1 MGIIAAADPST
12 RGVTPRLGRVRSDM
26 SGQSMPMVLAFL
38 MVLCVGLLVTFN
50 TGQVVGKKVEIT
62 NAADA
67 AAYSI
72 AVEQARARNF
82 AAYLNRGRVANEVAI
97 AQTVS
102 LNSWLTMVHS
112 TSVHFGEFTKVAE
125 TLLFWVPGLGEVL
138 IALDRAMTAINK
150 ALKVFRQ
157 GFMEVANGEIR
168 VLDQVLD
175 HPYALAAD
183 AAVGTLASEANV
195 FLLANKVVKDNAP
208 DAELTLVGKGVLA
221 KNVVS
226 AGNQLERYSPGQ
238 RKGLTSTNPGGER
251 YRNVVMASRD
261 TFTRARDGTAFGV
274 FNNNGGTDMVEYDRW
289 SAVDAFQFKLPLP
302 WPLDDVKI
310 PLGWGGT
317 QAVDGR
323 KPNFFGGMNN
333 GRGWK
338 SPYDNRTYKAYN
350 GTKRSD
356 IAGRFIEADPAVRE
370 DFKRDKA
377 FFNGYRYG
385 ISPQYHDVKSTYS
398 QTPEGA
404 NAGPIY
410 TVEVGTKIE
419 KARTSSTLK
428 IGRGRMELKD
438 EARGNQ
444 LRAMASAQVYFNRPY
459 ELAAFRRSVWGKG
472 DGKFE
477 KGSLFSPY
485 WQARLVQTP
494 VADRTLLVAAP

>member
-1 MGIIAAADPST
+1 MEI
-12 RGVTPRLGRVRSDM
+12 VFVRSDATTAGKAGRACQ
-26 SGQSMPMVLAFL
+26 SGQAMPMVLVFL

-50 TGQVVGKKVEIT
+50 TGQVVGKKVELT

-112 TSVHFGEFTKVAE
+112 TSQHFGDFMDVVSAV
-125 TLLFWVPGLGEVL
+125 LSWVPGLGEVL
-138 IALDRAMTAINK
+138 IAIDRAMAAINK

-157 GFMEVANGEIR
+157 GFIPAANIEIAF
-168 VLDQVLD
+168 LDQAHDL
-175 HPYALAAD
+175 PYALAAA
-183 AAVGTLASEANV
+183 AAVGTPTSEANV
-195 FLLANKVVKDNAP
+195 FALASKVVKDNVP
-208 DAELTLVGKGVLA
+208 DADLTLVGKGVLG

-226 AGNQLERYSPGQ
+226 AANQLESYNPGQ
-238 RKGLTSTNPGGER
+238 GKGLTSTNKGGER

-261 TFTRARDGTAFGV
+261 KFSRARNGTAMGV
-274 FNNNGGTDMVEYDRW
+274 FHNNGGTDMVEYDRW
-289 SAVDAFQFKLPLP
+289 SAVDTFHFKLSLP
-302 WPLDDVKI
+302 FLPDVKF

-323 KPNFFGGMNN
+323 KPNFFAGMNN

-350 GTKRSD
+350 GVKRRDLS
-356 IAGRFIEADPAVRE
+356 AVFIEGDPAGQE
-370 DFKRDKA
+370 MGFKRDRA
-377 FFNGYRYG
+377 FLDGYRYG
-385 ISPQYHDVKSTYS
+385 ISSRYHDVKEQYS
-398 QTPEGA
+398 RTPEGPD
-404 NAGPIY
+404 AGPIY
-410 TVEVGTKIE
+410 TVEVGTRVE
-419 KARTSSTLK
+419 KARTSSALK
-428 IGRGRMELKD
+428 IGRGRMQLD
-438 EARGNQ
+438 DRARDGQ
-444 LRAMASAQVYFNRPY
+444 LRAMASAQVYFNRPHEY
-459 ELAAFRRSVWGKG
+459 SPFARSVWGRR

-477 KGSLFSPY
+477 EGSLFSPY

-494 VADRTLLVAAP
+494 MSDRTLLVAAP

>member
-1 MGIIAAADPST
+1 MVIIAAADPST
-12 RGVTPRLGRVRSDM
+12 TTVAPGPTYVHSRM
-26 SGQSMPMVLAFL
+26 QGQAMPMVLVFL

-50 TGQVVGKKVEIT
+50 TGQVVGKKVELT

-82 AAYLNRGRVANEVAI
+82 AAYLNRGRVANEVAV
-97 AQTVS
+97 AQVVS

-112 TSVHFGEFTKVAE
+112 TTVHFEKFNKFAE
-125 TLLFWVPGLGEVL
+125 VLLFWVPGLGEAL
-138 IALDRAMTAINK
+138 IAIDRAMTALNA

-157 GFMEVANGEIR
+157 GFLRMADITVRG
-168 VLDQVLD
+168 LDQFLD

-183 AAVGTLASEANV
+183 AAVGDLASEANV
-195 FLLANKVVKDNAP
+195 FAMASKVVKDNVP
-208 DAELTLVGKGVLA
+208 DADLTVVGKGLLA
-221 KNVVS
+221 KNVLS
-226 AGNQLERYSPGQ
+226 AGNQLESYTPGQ
-238 RKGLTSTNPGGER
+238 RRGLTSTNKGGER

-289 SAVDAFQFKLPLP
+289 SGVDAFQFRLPLFLKTFKFP
-302 WPLDDVKI
+302 I
-310 PLGWGGT
+310 GWGGT

-323 KPNFFGGMNN
+323 KPNFFAGMNN
-333 GRGWK
+333 GRGWT
-338 SPYDNRTYKAYN
+338 SPYDGRRYQAYN
-350 GTKRSD
+350 GTRSSD
-356 IAGRFIEADPAVRE
+356 IAGRFIEGDPAVVP
-370 DFKRDKA
+370 DFKRNDA
-377 FFNGYRYG
+377 FINSYRYG
-385 ISPQYHDVKSTYS
+385 ISPRYHDVKDAYS
-398 QTPEGA
+398 QQPEGA

-410 TVEVGTKIE
+410 TVEVGTKVD
-419 KARTSSTLK
+419 KARTSSALK
-428 IGRGRMELKD
+428 MGSGRMQLKD
-438 EARGNQ
+438 QARGEQ

-459 ELAAFRRSVWGKG
+459 ELSAFRRSVWGRG

-494 VADRTLLVAAP
+494 ISDRTLLVAAP